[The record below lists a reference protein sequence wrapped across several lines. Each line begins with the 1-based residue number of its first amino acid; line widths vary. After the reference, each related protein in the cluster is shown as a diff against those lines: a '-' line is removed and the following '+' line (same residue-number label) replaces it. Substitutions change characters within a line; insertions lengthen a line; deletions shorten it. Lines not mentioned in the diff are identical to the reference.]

1 MNRMLTEEEKE
12 LYLPVIQ
19 DYLSDVKFWM
29 DCTLS
34 LSLNLS
40 GKGLTPY
47 KVLLILEELGY
58 QQTDS
63 TELEGWEMNYSIRM
77 SKEYEKDI
85 KICGRAMIFEIELR
99 SC

>member
-1 MNRMLTEEEKE
+1 MSNILTEEERA
-12 LYLPVIQ
+12 LFLPVIQ
-19 DYLSDVKFWM
+19 DYLSDVKFLG
-29 DCTLS
+29 DRTI
-34 LSLNLS
+34 NLS

-58 QQTDS
+58 QQADS

-85 KICGRAMIFEIELR
+85 KICGRAMIFEIELF